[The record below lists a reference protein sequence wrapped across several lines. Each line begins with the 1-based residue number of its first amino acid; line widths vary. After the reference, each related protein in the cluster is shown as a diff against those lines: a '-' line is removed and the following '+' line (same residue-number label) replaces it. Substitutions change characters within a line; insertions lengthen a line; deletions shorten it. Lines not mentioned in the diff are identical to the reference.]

1 VRVRLPYRVKTYAE
15 LPGARAVVS
24 PYDMESLVV
33 EGVAAQPRATVASVQ
48 SEGWVLEPPCTGA
61 VYLSKDAYVCGAVA
75 GLSSTDGGL
84 ALLRDVRGFRLVGKG
99 FELTGEVAAY
109 ASVPGALAVALH
121 DGRELHVA
129 VATHGEVR
137 AFEGVA
143 RERPTSVHLGY
154 RLASVVLGSG
164 RSVVVFEN
172 RAVDVGYPARA
183 VAYIQNTPLVESS
196 GWLVYA
202 DREDPRPAVK
212 ASATF
217 AGFARNLPAFKEGG
231 RLYVLDQGALVEYAE
246 VRGEATAWG
255 WVVDDLGLALRVLDP
270 KGREALRT
278 AKNPEARCWAT
289 PYGVLCCRGA
299 WCGVVEP
306 GESEITLTPDFREVH
321 RVLAEVDHPVR
332 LHYGDSVVR
341 CAESCAVEDP
351 KASVL
356 RPHTFAVEVEHLLGT
371 AEAVAV
377 SKPPPVVVDGVEVE
391 LLTSQGVHECGGLGL
406 LRLRAGNISGNISKP
421 GRAVVKILG
430 TALEPGRVVEVC
442 TGTLPRALD
451 VVAEDPVAG
460 DRLLLATITPRV
472 VELPRPRVGLRV
484 EHLDGSSR
492 LRLEVEEGAEVVEA
506 TLCCGR
512 RCGELVEVVENCRAP
527 ARVYARVRRGG
538 FLYSYALPVRL
549 PKLVECLEASFG
561 GRAACR
567 EGGFTATYAT
577 PEPPA
582 VPPLGGF
589 RVAVMP
595 DSLELRFRSRG
606 IGRAVVVV
614 PELGRARV
622 LQLKPGRAAV
632 RLPIAGRYVI
642 LAEAG
647 TRWRYELS
655 IPLELLLRVA
665 SKHAEALREAL
676 LRVGAEP

>member
-1 VRVRLPYRVKTYAE
+1 MRVKLPYKVKAYAE

-33 EGVAAQPRATVASVQ
+33 EGVAAQPRATVASVP
-48 SEGWVLEPPCTGA
+48 SEGWVLEPPCAGA
-61 VYLSKDAYVCGAVA
+61 VYLSRDAYVCGAVA

-84 ALLRDVRGFRLVGKG
+84 ALLRDVRGFRLVGRG

-129 VATHGEVR
+129 VATYGEVR

-143 RERPTSVHLGY
+143 RERPASVHLGY

-164 RSVVVFEN
+164 RSVVVYEN
-172 RAVDVGYPARA
+172 RVVDVGYPARA
-183 VAYIQNTPLVESS
+183 VAYVQGTPLVESS

-212 ASATF
+212 ASAAF
-217 AGFARNLPAFKEGG
+217 AGFARNLPALREGS

-270 KGREALRT
+270 RGREALRT
-278 AKNPEARCWAT
+278 AKDPEARCWAT

-299 WCGVVEP
+299 RCGVVEP
-306 GESEITLTPDFREVH
+306 GESEVVLTPGFGEVH

-332 LHYGDSVVR
+332 LRYGDSVVR
-341 CAESCAVEDP
+341 CADSCTVEDP
-351 KASVL
+351 GASVL
-356 RPHTFAVEVEHLLGT
+356 RPHAFAVEVEHLLGT
-371 AEAVAV
+371 AEAVVV
-377 SKPPPVVVDGVEVE
+377 SRPPPVVVEGVEAE

-406 LRLRAGNISGNISKP
+406 LRLRAGNISKP
-421 GRAVVKILG
+421 GRAVVKALG
-430 TALEPGRVVEVC
+430 TVLEPGRVVEVC
-442 TGTLPRALD
+442 AGTIPRALD

-460 DRLLLATITPRV
+460 DSLVLASVAPRV

-492 LRLEVEEGAEVVEA
+492 LRLEVEEGAEVLEA

-512 RCGELVEVVENCRAP
+512 RCGELVELVESCRAP

-538 FLYSYALPVRL
+538 FIYSYSLPVHL
-549 PKLVECLEASFG
+549 PKLVDCLEASFG
-561 GRAACR
+561 GRAVCR
-567 EGGFTATYAT
+567 EGGFVATYAT

-589 RVAVMP
+589 RVAVLL
-595 DSLELRFRSRG
+595 DSMELRFRSRG
-606 IGRAVVVV
+606 IGRAVVVA
-614 PELGRARV
+614 PELGRARA

-632 RLPIAGRYVI
+632 RLPIASRYVI

-647 TRWRYELS
+647 ARWRYEVS
-655 IPLELLLRVA
+655 VPLELLLRAA
-665 SKHAEALREAL
+665 SRHAEALREAL
-676 LRVGAEP
+676 LRVGAKP